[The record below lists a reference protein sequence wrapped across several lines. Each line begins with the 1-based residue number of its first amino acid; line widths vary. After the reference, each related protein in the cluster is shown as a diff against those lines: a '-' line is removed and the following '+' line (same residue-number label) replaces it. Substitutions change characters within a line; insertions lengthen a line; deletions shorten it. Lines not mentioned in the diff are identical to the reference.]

1 MSGFNLSALAVR
13 ERSVTL
19 FLLVAISIAGIVAFL
34 TLGRAED
41 PSFTIKQMT
50 VVTTWPGATAKEM
63 EELVAERLEKRMQ
76 ELRWYDRTETFTRPG
91 LAFTT
96 VNLLDST
103 PPADVPEQ
111 FYQAR
116 KKLGDEARQ
125 LPPGVIGPMVND
137 EYADVT
143 FALYALKAKG
153 EPHRR
158 LVREAEVWRQRL
170 LHVPGVKK
178 VNIIGE
184 QAERIFVEF
193 SYDRL
198 ATLGISPRDIFG
210 ALNSRNAMTPAGAIE
225 ANGPQVLIRLDGAID
240 DLQKIRDTPVAA
252 QGRTLK
258 LADIAQVKRGYEDPA
273 SFLIRSNGEL
283 ALLLGVVMREGWNGL
298 DLGKALEKEAAAINA
313 EMPLGMSL
321 SKVTD
326 QSDNIR
332 TAVDEFMVKFLVAL
346 GVVMLVSFLSMGW
359 RVGIIVA
366 AAVPLTLAAVFIVMA
381 ATGKDFDR
389 ITLGSLILALGLLVD
404 DAIIAIEM
412 MVVKMEEGYDRIS
425 AAAYAWSHTAAPML
439 AGTLVTAI
447 GFMPN
452 GFARSTA
459 GEYTANMFWIVG
471 IALIASW
478 VVAVVFTPYLGVKLL
493 PNIRKREGGH
503 EAIYDTPRYNRF
515 RQLLGV
521 VIRRKWLVA
530 GSVVG
535 AFSIAVLGMAVVKKQ
550 FFPTS
555 DRPEVLVEVQMPYG
569 TSIDSTSATTAKVEA
584 WLTKQPEAKVVTA
597 YIGQGA
603 PRFFLAL
610 SPELPDPSFAKIVV
624 LTPGEEAREALK
636 LRLRE
641 AVADGL
647 VPEARVRVTQIV
659 FGPPS
664 PFPVAF
670 RVMGPD
676 PEKLRDIAAQV
687 RAVMQASPLMR
698 TTNSDWGERVPTLRF
713 ALDQDRLQSIGLTPS
728 DVAQQMQF
736 LLSGIPITEVRED
749 IRSVQVAARSAGN
762 TRLDPGRIADFTLVG
777 AAGQRIPLSQIGAA
791 EVRMEDP
798 ILRRRDRTPTITVR
812 GDIAEGLQPPDVSTA
827 VWKEL
832 QPVIAKLPAGYRIE
846 EGGSIEE
853 SGKANLAL
861 APLFPIMIALTLIT
875 IIFQVRSISAM
886 TMVFA
891 TAPLGLIGVIPTL
904 LLFQQPFGINALVGL
919 VALSGIL
926 MRNTLI
932 LIGQIR
938 QNENDGLAP
947 LDAVVE
953 ATVQRSRPVILT
965 ALAAMLAF
973 IPLTHS
979 VFWGTLAYTLI
990 GGTFAGTVLTLVF
1003 LPALYA
1009 IWFRIKPVANGVHAA
1024 GEIPAEPALS
1034 SRRSQLRALS
1044 ESPSSQI
1051 AQET

>member
-19 FLLVAISIAGIVAFL
+19 FLLVAISIAGVVAFL
-34 TLGRAED
+34 MLGRAED

-50 VVTTWPGATAKEM
+50 VVTAWPGATAKEM

-96 VNLLDST
+96 VVLRDST

-116 KKLGDEARQ
+116 KKLGDEAHH
-125 LPPGVIGPMVND
+125 LPRGVIGPMVND
-137 EYADVT
+137 EYSDVT
-143 FALYALKAKG
+143 FALYALKAQG

-158 LVREAEVWRQRL
+158 LVRDAEILRQRL

-198 ATLGISPRDIFG
+198 ATLGVSPRDIFA
-210 ALNSRNAMTPAGAIE
+210 ALNSRNAMTPAGSIE
-225 ANGPQVLIRLDGAID
+225 AKGPQVFIRLDGAID
-240 DLQKIRDTPVAA
+240 DLQEIRNTPVAA

-258 LADIAQVKRGYEDPA
+258 LADIAEVKRGYEDPA
-273 SFLIRSNGEL
+273 TFLIRNNGEPT
-283 ALLLGVVMREGWNGL
+283 LLLGVVMREGWNGL
-298 DLGKALEKEAAAINA
+298 DLGKALDVEAAAINA

-326 QSDNIR
+326 QSVNIR
-332 TAVDEFMVKFLVAL
+332 AAVDEFMVKFFVAL

-359 RVGIIVA
+359 RVGIVVA

-412 MVVKMEEGYDRIS
+412 MVVKMEEGYDRIR

-459 GEYTANMFWIVG
+459 GEYTSNMFWIVG

-493 PNIRKREGGH
+493 PNIEKREGGH
-503 EAIYDTPRYNRF
+503 EAIYNTPRYNRF
-515 RQLLGV
+515 RQLLGL

-535 AFSIAVLGMAVVKKQ
+535 AFFVAVLGMGVVKKQ

-555 DRPEVLVEVQMPYG
+555 DRPEVLVEVQMAYG
-569 TSIDSTSATTAKVEA
+569 TSIEQTSATTAKVEA
-584 WLTKQPEAKVVTA
+584 WLAKQPEAKTVTA
-597 YIGQGA
+597 YVGQGA
-603 PRFFLAL
+603 PRFYLAM

-624 LTPGEEAREALK
+624 LTESEEAREALK
-636 LRLRE
+636 LRLRQ

-647 VPEARVRVTQIV
+647 APEARVRVTQLV
-659 FGPPS
+659 FGPYS

-670 RVMGPD
+670 RVSGPD
-676 PEKLRDIAAQV
+676 PDKLRDIAAQV

-698 TTNSDWGERVPTLRF
+698 TINSDWGERVPDAAFCARSGQ
-713 ALDQDRLQSIGLTPS
+713 AAEHRLDVQRRGPT
-728 DVAQQMQF
+728 A
-736 LLSGIPITEVRED
+736 
-749 IRSVQVAARSAGN
+749 SVPAERHPDHRRPRRHPFGAGRGPLCRRRAARSEQDRRFHFGGHGGPTDSA
-762 TRLDPGRIADFTLVG
+762 IADRNRGDPHGRPDPASPRSHADDHRARRHCRGLAAAGRVHRRVEG
-777 AAGQRIPLSQIGAA
+777 AAAHHRETAVGLPDRAGRFHRGVRQGKSRLGSAVPDHDRPHADHDHLPGPL
-791 EVRMEDP
+791 D
-798 ILRRRDRTPTITVR
+798 LRDDDGVRDRTAGPHRGHSDLAAVPAAVR
-812 GDIAEGLQPPDVSTA
+812 HQRAGRADRAVRNPDAQHAHPDRPDPPEREGWIGA
-827 VWKEL
+827 
-832 QPVIAKLPAGYRIE
+832 IRCGGRGHRAALPSGHSDGARRHAG
-846 EGGSIEE
+846 
-853 SGKANLAL
+853 
-861 APLFPIMIALTLIT
+861 
-875 IIFQVRSISAM
+875 VHSAH
-886 TMVFA
+886 
-891 TAPLGLIGVIPTL
+891 PLGLLGNAGVHL
-904 LLFQQPFGINALVGL
+904 DRWNLRRDGSHARVLAGVVRHLVQDQTG
-919 VALSGIL
+919 GK
-926 MRNTLI
+926 
-932 LIGQIR
+932 G
-938 QNENDGLAP
+938 P
-947 LDAVVE
+947 
-953 ATVQRSRPVILT
+953 ATRFCDRTASVPGEMERSRVG
-965 ALAAMLAF
+965 AL
-973 IPLTHS
+973 
-979 VFWGTLAYTLI
+979 
-990 GGTFAGTVLTLVF
+990 
-1003 LPALYA
+1003 
-1009 IWFRIKPVANGVHAA
+1009 
-1024 GEIPAEPALS
+1024 
-1034 SRRSQLRALS
+1034 
-1044 ESPSSQI
+1044 
-1051 AQET
+1051 